1 MNAVV
6 SNITQSLPAE
16 IVDTD
21 PQQIA
26 LYSQDVFTVGPP
38 VCAIVRPRNLQ
49 EVQSLVSV
57 CLERGTP
64 IVTRGGGMS
73 YTSGYL
79 ASAAP
84 PRFVRGTPLAAPRQA
99 QHRGGA
105 SERQPQRPRCDSAQ
119 HSS

>member
-38 VCAIVRPRNLQ
+38 VCAIV
-49 EVQSLVSV
+49 
-57 CLERGTP
+57 
-64 IVTRGGGMS
+64 
-73 YTSGYL
+73 
-79 ASAAP
+79 
-84 PRFVRGTPLAAPRQA
+84 
-99 QHRGGA
+99 
-105 SERQPQRPRCDSAQ
+105 
-119 HSS
+119 

>member
-38 VCAIVRPRNLQ
+38 VCAIVT
-49 EVQSLVSV
+49 V
-57 CLERGTP
+57 
-64 IVTRGGGMS
+64 S
-73 YTSGYL
+73 YTHL
-79 ASAAP
+79 TLP
-84 PRFVRGTPLAAPRQA
+84 TTPYV
-99 QHRGGA
+99 
-105 SERQPQRPRCDSAQ
+105 
-119 HSS
+119 